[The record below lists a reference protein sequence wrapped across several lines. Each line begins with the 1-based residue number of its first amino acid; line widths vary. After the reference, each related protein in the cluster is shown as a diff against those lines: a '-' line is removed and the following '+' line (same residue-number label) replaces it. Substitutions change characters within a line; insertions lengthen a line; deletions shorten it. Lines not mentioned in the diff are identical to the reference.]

1 MAAQR
6 RGFWMAL
13 AVAMAVVA
21 GFGTWHA
28 PASDVE
34 QLARG
39 LAVESGGG
47 GSQGT
52 ESAADGGN
60 GIPLRDVVDVAGVR
74 DNQLVGYGLVVG
86 LAGTGDGTQAKFT
99 VQSLAN
105 ALKRMGVV
113 IPPNAIRVRNAAA
126 VMVTADLPAFA
137 RPGSRLDVTVSS
149 IGDAKSLT
157 GGTLLM
163 TPLKGPDGRVYA
175 IAQGPISLGG
185 AISASAAGASV
196 QKNHPTTGVIPS
208 GALVERSA
216 AVNLSGREFF
226 HVQLRHPD
234 FATAYRIEKAVG
246 QAFDPGAAKAID
258 AGTVRVSVPQ
268 PLRNSP
274 VEFLALLM
282 DVDIVPNVPARV
294 VLNERTGT
302 VVLGGEVRIS
312 QVSVTH
318 GNLTISIATRYG
330 VSQPAPF
337 SENGQTV
344 VVPESEV
351 VIEEEAA
358 SRIEMGDGT
367 RVKDLVG
374 ALKGIGVSPRDMMA
388 IFQAIRAAGA
398 LHAELVVI

>member
-1 MAAQR
+1 MTGAVKAGCR
-6 RGFWMAL
+6 TWWLVLL
-13 AVAMAVVA
+13 AVCLA
-21 GFGTWHA
+21 G
-28 PASDVE
+28 PAAAE
-34 QLARG
+34 QPDRLARN
-39 LAVESGGG
+39 LAVESSGGG
-47 GSQGT
+47 RV
-52 ESAADGGN
+52 AAAQSGPQDGV
-60 GIPLRDVVDVAGVR
+60 PLSDVADVAGVR

-86 LAGTGDGTQAKFT
+86 LAGTGDGTQATFT

-105 ALKRMGVV
+105 ALRKMGVV
-113 IPPNAIRVRNAAA
+113 IPPGSIRVRNAAA

-175 IAQGPISLGG
+175 LAQGPLSLGG

-216 AVNLSGREFF
+216 AVDLTGREFF

-234 FATAYRIEKAVG
+234 FATAYRIEKAIS
-246 QAFDPGAAKAID
+246 QAMEAAAAKAID
-258 AGTVRVSVPQ
+258 AGTVRVQVPQ
-268 PLRNSP
+268 ALRNSP

-282 DVDIVPNVPARV
+282 DVSIVPNVPARV

-312 QVSVTH
+312 KVSVTH

-330 VSQPAPF
+330 VSQPAPL
-337 SENGQTV
+337 SENGETV

-351 VIEEEAA
+351 VIEEEEA
-358 SRIEMGDGT
+358 SRIEMGEGT
-367 RVKDLVG
+367 RVKDLVA
-374 ALKGIGVSPRDMMA
+374 ALKGVGVSPRDMMA

>member
-1 MAAQR
+1 MLAQR
-6 RGFWMAL
+6 SASWSTVAVLLL
-13 AVAMAVVA
+13 AIGWSVL
-21 GFGTWHA
+21 
-28 PASDVE
+28 PAAADSVD

-39 LAVESGGG
+39 LAVEPSGS
-47 GSQGT
+47 SQGSSSS
-52 ESAADGGN
+52 EKKAN
-60 GIPLRDVVDVAGVR
+60 GIPLADVVDVAGVR

-113 IPPNAIRVRNAAA
+113 IPPDAIRVRNAAA

-175 IAQGPISLGG
+175 LAQGPLSLGG

-208 GALVERSA
+208 GALVERA
-216 AVNLSGREFF
+216 ATVDLTGREFF
-226 HVQLRHPD
+226 HVQLRNPD
-234 FATAYRIEKAVG
+234 FATAYRIEKAIG
-246 QAFDPGAAKAID
+246 QAFEPTSAKALD
-258 AGTVRVSVPQ
+258 AGTVRVAVP
-268 PLRNSP
+268 PALRESP

-330 VSQPAPF
+330 VSQPAPL
-337 SENGQTV
+337 SKGGQTV

-351 VIEEEAA
+351 IVEEEAA

>member
-1 MAAQR
+1 MREALRTWWRVGVSLAV
-6 RGFWMAL
+6 AL
-13 AVAMAVVA
+13 AVLGA
-21 GFGTWHA
+21 
-28 PASDVE
+28 ASAE
-34 QLARG
+34 QVDRLARN
-39 LAVESGGG
+39 LSVQGGG
-47 GSQGT
+47 TRQA
-52 ESAADGGN
+52 ENADRGEQA
-60 GIPLRDVVDVAGVR
+60 GIPLRDVADVAGVR

-113 IPPNAIRVRNAAA
+113 IPPDAIRVRNAAA

-137 RPGSRLDVTVSS
+137 RSGSRLDVTVSS
-149 IGDAKSLT
+149 VGDAKSLT

-175 IAQGPISLGG
+175 LAQGPVSLGG

-216 AVNLSGREFF
+216 AVDLNGREFF

-234 FATAYRIEKAVG
+234 FATAYRIEKAIG
-246 QAFDPGAAKAID
+246 KAFEAASAKAVD
-258 AGTVRVSVPQ
+258 AGTVRVNVPQ
-268 PLRNSP
+268 ALRNSP

-312 QVSVTH
+312 KVSVTH

-330 VSQPAPF
+330 VSQPAPL

-351 VIEEEAA
+351 VIEEEEA
-358 SRIEMGDGT
+358 SRIEMGEGT

-374 ALKGIGVSPRDMMA
+374 ALKGVGVSPRDMMA